1 MAQQAPAGAAVAGV
15 HFAPGQAPL
24 PVPTPFQAKFVT
36 KFTDA
41 STDPT
46 GGNPSALMA
55 PFLHNINRENN

>member
-1 MAQQAPAGAAVAGV
+1 MAQQAPAGGAVAGV